1 MSSKKESNHF
11 IFLMD
16 VTNKYK
22 GCKITER
29 SEIPPEGLAFK
40 ITKGDGMRV
49 S

>member
-1 MSSKKESNHF
+1 MSSKKESNYF
-11 IFLMD
+11 ISLMD
-16 VTNKYK
+16 VTNKGY
-22 GCKITER
+22 KITER